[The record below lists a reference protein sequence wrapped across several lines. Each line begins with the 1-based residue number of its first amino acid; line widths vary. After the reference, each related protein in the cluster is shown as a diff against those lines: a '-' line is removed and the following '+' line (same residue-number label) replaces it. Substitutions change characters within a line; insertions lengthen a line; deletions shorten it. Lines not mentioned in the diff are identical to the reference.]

1 MQREEN
7 HEDHQQQGFEQC
19 VVDLPDRLRDVGGHV
34 ERYLVGDAFGEAAA
48 DLLHRL
54 AHRARH
60 LHGVGARQHVDVHHG
75 RIAAVDAALGAVR
88 RGFERDARHVAQADE
103 RSVGVGA
110 DDDLLEFAHRR
121 KASAGGDRD
130 RDVEVRD
137 GLLAQYARRRFAVLV
152 LEGLL
157 QVLHRQPEVGQP
169 VGLHPYL
176 HGVVAAADVRD
187 AADALHAAQ
196 HVQHVERG
204 VVREVYFVELGVV
217 RQQRDGHQ
225 PARSLLFDRDA
236 VLDDFG
242 REARLGLLHAVLNLD
257 GRQVGVRVDVE
268 GHGGGETS
276 RVAARR
282 LHVEHAGGSVQLLF
296 DGRRHG
302 LRHGLGAGSRIGGRD
317 LDHRGH
323 DARILV
329 HGEHHQS

>member
-60 LHGVGARQHVDVHHG
+60 LHGVGARQHVDVEHRG
-75 RIAAVDAALGAVR
+75 ISPVDTALGAVR

-152 LEGLL
+152 LDL
-157 QVLHRQPEVGQP
+157 
-169 VGLHPYL
+169 
-176 HGVVAAADVRD
+176 
-187 AADALHAAQ
+187 
-196 HVQHVERG
+196 
-204 VVREVYFVELGVV
+204 
-217 RQQRDGHQ
+217 
-225 PARSLLFDRDA
+225 
-236 VLDDFG
+236 
-242 REARLGLLHAVLNLD
+242 
-257 GRQVGVRVDVE
+257 
-268 GHGGGETS
+268 
-276 RVAARR
+276 
-282 LHVEHAGGSVQLLF
+282 EHAGDIYAQCGDMEGALKYWKMAQEKGGDVSQLLKKKIQ
-296 DGRRHG
+296 
-302 LRHGLGAGSRIGGRD
+302 LKKYI
-317 LDHRGH
+317 
-323 DARILV
+323 
-329 HGEHHQS
+329 EE